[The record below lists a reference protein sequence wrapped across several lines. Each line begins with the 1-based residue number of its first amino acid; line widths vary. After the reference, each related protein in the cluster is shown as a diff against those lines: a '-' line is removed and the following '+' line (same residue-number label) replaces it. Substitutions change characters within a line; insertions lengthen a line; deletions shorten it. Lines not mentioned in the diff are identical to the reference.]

1 MKAIEKKNNIV
12 LIGMPASGKS
22 TIGMKL
28 AEALGYDFIDTDVL
42 IQDREKARL
51 EELIEEK
58 GIEGFLDMESE
69 ACTSLK
75 VSRTVIA
82 TGGSVIYREEA
93 MRHLKGIGTVVYL
106 KLSLEDLR
114 SRLRDMKQ
122 RGVVV
127 REGQTLA
134 DLYLERTQLYEKHAE
149 ITVEESESGPE
160 ETVKAV
166 LEAIGKKL

>member
-69 ACTSLK
+69 VCTSLK

-82 TGGSVIYREEA
+82 TGGSVVYREEA

-106 KLSLEDLR
+106 KLSLEDLK

-134 DLYLERTQLYEKHAE
+134 DLYLERTRLYEKHAE

>member
-51 EELIEEK
+51 EELIEDK

-69 ACTSLK
+69 ACISLK
-75 VSRTVIA
+75 ASRTVIA

-93 MRHLKGIGTVVYL
+93 MRHLKEIGTVVYL

-134 DLYLERTQLYEKHAE
+134 DLYLERTRLYEQHAE

-166 LEAIGKKL
+166 LRAIGKKL